1 MGRLRRLSGRRLDV
15 IIAARSVRIIRIR
28 IWIWI
33 RVRIRGKRESDAEI
47 WVAIPAVATTVI
59 AIIPVIAP
67 VIPMPAPIISVS
79 TPVESMSAR
88 ASRQRARTNGED
100 DAEHHYKSFHK
111 LKLVVGPRPKT
122 KLAHLAYV

>member
-1 MGRLRRLSGRRLDV
+1 LSGRRLDV

-67 VIPMPAPIISVS
+67 IISVS